1 MQITNT
7 PLEAEIERMYW
18 DGATDCKIAKSI
30 GCATSTICAWR
41 GRKDYMA
48 NDIQGRK
55 PWKRYRIKSRKT
67 GDILADGSVAECA
80 EQMGKSVSAIRDIVT
95 KTKRGLLGK
104 YIVEVYEVYG
114 Q

>member
-18 DGATDCKIAKSI
+18 EGITDVAIAKSI

-41 GRKDYMA
+41 GRKDYLA

-67 GDILADGSVAECA
+67 GNVLADGSASECA
-80 EQMGKSVSAIRDIVT
+80 EQLGKSVSAIRDIVT

-104 YIVEVYEVYG
+104 YVVEVYQVYG